1 MPGRIKLPFARGV
14 RRKPG
19 EMNKLEEKMA
29 AELDLLWKSGKVLK
43 WWFEGITLRLAKAT
57 RYTPDFLV
65 MMADATL
72 ECWEVKGHWEDDA
85 RVKIKV
91 AAEHFPLFTFK
102 AFSPKPKRDGGGWK
116 IETFGG
122 DVDEC

>member
-1 MPGRIKLPFARGV
+1 MPGRINFARGV

-19 EMNKLEEKMA
+19 EMNKTEQAMADHLRLLER
-29 AELDLLWKSGKVLK
+29 SGDVLE
-43 WWFEGITLRLAKAT
+43 WWFEGITLRLAQKT

-65 MMADATL
+65 LMPDGVL

-91 AAEHFPLFTFK
+91 AAEMFPLRFK

-122 DVDEC
+122 EVE

>member
-1 MPGRIKLPFARGV
+1 MPGRIRLPFARGV

-65 MMADATL
+65 MLPDGTL

-91 AAEHFPLFTFK
+91 AAEHFPFTFK
-102 AFSPKPKRDGGGWK
+102 AFSPQPKRDGGGWK

-122 DVDEC
+122 DVDES

>member
-1 MPGRIKLPFARGV
+1 MPGKIRMKFARGV

-19 EMNKLEEKMA
+19 EMNRLEEAMAEHLKM
-29 AELDLLWKSGKVLK
+29 LVKSGEVLV
-43 WWFEGITLRLAKAT
+43 WWFEGITVRLAKAT

-65 MMADATL
+65 MLPDGTL

-91 AAEHFPLFTFK
+91 AAEHFPFTFK
-102 AFSPKPKRDGGGWK
+102 AFTPKPKRDGGGWNNE
-116 IETFGG
+116 IIGG
-122 DVDEC
+122 EVE

>member
-1 MPGRIKLPFARGV
+1 MPGRIKFARGV

-29 AELDLLWKSGKVLK
+29 AELDLLCKSGKVLK

-65 MMADATL
+65 MLPDGTI

-91 AAEHFPLFTFK
+91 AAEMFPMRFK

-116 IETFGG
+116 IEEFGG

>member
-1 MPGRIKLPFARGV
+1 MPGKIRMKFARGV

-19 EMNKLEEKMA
+19 EMNKLEGAMAEHLKMLERSGEV
-29 AELDLLWKSGKVLK
+29 AE
-43 WWFEGITLRLAKAT
+43 WWFEGITLRLAKLT

-65 MMADATL
+65 LMADGVL

-91 AAEHFPLFTFK
+91 AAEMFPLRFK
-102 AFSPKPKRDGGGWK
+102 AFTPRPKRDGGGWN

-122 DVDEC
+122 EVE